1 MQQIAA
7 MPSNP
12 LHVAIVDDDASVLTA
27 LSRLLGTCSY
37 RTATY
42 QSARAFLESLRHST
56 PQCLVVDMQMPE
68 VTGLDL
74 LHHLTRHGIRIPT
87 VVIEVSGASGATVT
101 VDLESRTVSAG
112 EGPDAIVDSFD
123 IDDYTRWRLL
133 EGLDDIGITLGN
145 ADVIT
150 EFETTRPSWKPLTQH

>member
-7 MPSNP
+7 MPSEP
-12 LHVAIVDDDASVLTA
+12 LHIAIVDDDASVLTA

-42 QSARAFLESLRHST
+42 QSARAFLESLRHGM

-68 VTGLDL
+68 FNGLDL

-87 VVIEVSGASGATVT
+87 I
-101 VDLESRTVSAG
+101 
-112 EGPDAIVDSFD
+112 
-123 IDDYTRWRLL
+123 
-133 EGLDDIGITLGN
+133 
-145 ADVIT
+145 VIT
-150 EFETTRPSWKPLTQH
+150 AYDEAGNRARCEAVGTRAYLLKPLQGDVLISAIDAVTARE

>member
-87 VVIEVSGASGATVT
+87 VVITGHDE
-101 VDLESRTVSAG
+101 AG
-112 EGPDAIVDSFD
+112 NRARCEAVGTRAYLLKPLQGDVLIAAIDAI
-123 IDDYTRWRLL
+123 TAR
-133 EGLDDIGITLGN
+133 E
-145 ADVIT
+145 
-150 EFETTRPSWKPLTQH
+150 

>member
-7 MPSNP
+7 MLSKP
-12 LHVAIVDDDASVLTA
+12 LHIAIVDDDASVLTA

-42 QSARAFLESLRHST
+42 QSAGAFLESLRHST

-87 VVIEVSGASGATVT
+87 IVITGHDEAGNRARCEAVGTRAYLLKPLQGDV
-101 VDLESRTVSAG
+101 LLSAI
-112 EGPDAIVDSFD
+112 DAI
-123 IDDYTRWRLL
+123 TAH
-133 EGLDDIGITLGN
+133 E
-145 ADVIT
+145 
-150 EFETTRPSWKPLTQH
+150 

>member
-1 MQQIAA
+1 MPQIAA
-7 MPSNP
+7 MLSKP
-12 LHVAIVDDDASVLTA
+12 LHIAIVDDDASVLTA

-42 QSARAFLESLRHST
+42 QSAGAFLESLRHST

-87 VVIEVSGASGATVT
+87 IVITGQDE
-101 VDLESRTVSAG
+101 AG
-112 EGPDAIVDSFD
+112 NRARCEAVGTRAYLLKPLQGDVLLAAIDAITARD
-123 IDDYTRWRLL
+123 
-133 EGLDDIGITLGN
+133 
-145 ADVIT
+145 
-150 EFETTRPSWKPLTQH
+150 

>member
-1 MQQIAA
+1 MQQIAP
-7 MPSNP
+7 MPINP

-42 QSARAFLESLRHST
+42 QSAGAFLESLRHST

-87 VVIEVSGASGATVT
+87 IVITGHDE
-101 VDLESRTVSAG
+101 AG
-112 EGPDAIVDSFD
+112 NRARCEAVGTRAYLLKPLHGDVLIAAIDAI
-123 IDDYTRWRLL
+123 TAR
-133 EGLDDIGITLGN
+133 E
-145 ADVIT
+145 
-150 EFETTRPSWKPLTQH
+150 

>member
-7 MPSNP
+7 MASNP

-42 QSARAFLESLRHST
+42 QSARAFLESLRHGT

-87 VVIEVSGASGATVT
+87 VVITGHDE
-101 VDLESRTVSAG
+101 AG
-112 EGPDAIVDSFD
+112 NRARCEAVGTRAYLLKPLQGDVLIAAIDAI
-123 IDDYTRWRLL
+123 TAR
-133 EGLDDIGITLGN
+133 E
-145 ADVIT
+145 
-150 EFETTRPSWKPLTQH
+150 

>member
-1 MQQIAA
+1 MQKIAA

-42 QSARAFLESLRHST
+42 QSAGAFLESLRHST

-87 VVIEVSGASGATVT
+87 VVITGHDE
-101 VDLESRTVSAG
+101 AG
-112 EGPDAIVDSFD
+112 NRARCEAVGTRAYLLKPLQGDVLIAAIDAI
-123 IDDYTRWRLL
+123 TAR
-133 EGLDDIGITLGN
+133 E
-145 ADVIT
+145 
-150 EFETTRPSWKPLTQH
+150 

>member
-7 MPSNP
+7 MPSKP

-42 QSARAFLESLRHST
+42 QSAGAFLESLRHST

-68 VTGLDL
+68 FNGLDL

-87 VVIEVSGASGATVT
+87 IVITGHDEAGNRARCEAVGTRAYLLKPLQGDV
-101 VDLESRTVSAG
+101 LLSAI
-112 EGPDAIVDSFD
+112 DAI
-123 IDDYTRWRLL
+123 TAR
-133 EGLDDIGITLGN
+133 E
-145 ADVIT
+145 
-150 EFETTRPSWKPLTQH
+150 

>member
-12 LHVAIVDDDASVLTA
+12 LHIAIVDDDASVLTA

-42 QSARAFLESLRHST
+42 QSAGAFLESLQHTT

-87 VVIEVSGASGATVT
+87 VVITGHDE
-101 VDLESRTVSAG
+101 AG
-112 EGPDAIVDSFD
+112 NRARCEAVGTRAYLLKPLQGDVLIAAIDAITAGV
-123 IDDYTRWRLL
+123 
-133 EGLDDIGITLGN
+133 
-145 ADVIT
+145 
-150 EFETTRPSWKPLTQH
+150 

>member
-1 MQQIAA
+1 
-7 MPSNP
+7 MPINP

-42 QSARAFLESLRHST
+42 QSAGAFLESLRHST

-87 VVIEVSGASGATVT
+87 VVITGHDE
-101 VDLESRTVSAG
+101 AG
-112 EGPDAIVDSFD
+112 NRARCEAVGTRAYLLKPLQGDVLIAAIDAI
-123 IDDYTRWRLL
+123 TAR
-133 EGLDDIGITLGN
+133 E
-145 ADVIT
+145 
-150 EFETTRPSWKPLTQH
+150 

>member
-1 MQQIAA
+1 MLSQ
-7 MPSNP
+7 P

-68 VTGLDL
+68 FNGLDL
-74 LHHLTRHGIRIPT
+74 LHHLVRHGIRIPT
-87 VVIEVSGASGATVT
+87 I
-101 VDLESRTVSAG
+101 
-112 EGPDAIVDSFD
+112 
-123 IDDYTRWRLL
+123 
-133 EGLDDIGITLGN
+133 
-145 ADVIT
+145 VIT
-150 EFETTRPSWKPLTQH
+150 GHDEAGNRARCEAVGTRAYLLKPLHGDVLIAAIDAVAARE

>member
-1 MQQIAA
+1 MQKIAA

-87 VVIEVSGASGATVT
+87 VVITGHDE
-101 VDLESRTVSAG
+101 AG
-112 EGPDAIVDSFD
+112 NRARCEAVGTRAYLLKPLQGDVLIAAIDAI
-123 IDDYTRWRLL
+123 TAR
-133 EGLDDIGITLGN
+133 E
-145 ADVIT
+145 
-150 EFETTRPSWKPLTQH
+150 

>member
-1 MQQIAA
+1 MLDK
-7 MPSNP
+7 P

-42 QSARAFLESLRHST
+42 QSARAFLESLRDGM

-68 VTGLDL
+68 FNGLDL

-87 VVIEVSGASGATVT
+87 IVITGHDEAGNRARCEAVGTRAYLLKPLQGDV
-101 VDLESRTVSAG
+101 LLSAI
-112 EGPDAIVDSFD
+112 DAI
-123 IDDYTRWRLL
+123 TAR
-133 EGLDDIGITLGN
+133 E
-145 ADVIT
+145 
-150 EFETTRPSWKPLTQH
+150 

>member
-7 MPSNP
+7 MPSKP
-12 LHVAIVDDDASVLTA
+12 LHIAIVDDDVSVLTA
-27 LSRLLGTCSY
+27 LARLLGTCSY

-42 QSARAFLESLRHST
+42 QSAGEFLESLSHST

-87 VVIEVSGASGATVT
+87 IVITGHDEAGNRARCEAVGTRAYLLKPLQGDV
-101 VDLESRTVSAG
+101 LLSAI
-112 EGPDAIVDSFD
+112 DAITARD
-123 IDDYTRWRLL
+123 
-133 EGLDDIGITLGN
+133 
-145 ADVIT
+145 
-150 EFETTRPSWKPLTQH
+150 

>member
-7 MPSNP
+7 MPSKP
-12 LHVAIVDDDASVLTA
+12 LHIAIVDDDASVLTA

-42 QSARAFLESLRHST
+42 QSAGAFLESLSHST

-68 VTGLDL
+68 VTGLEL

-87 VVIEVSGASGATVT
+87 IVITGHDE
-101 VDLESRTVSAG
+101 AG
-112 EGPDAIVDSFD
+112 NRARCEAVGTRAYLLKPLHGDVLIAAIDAITARD
-123 IDDYTRWRLL
+123 
-133 EGLDDIGITLGN
+133 
-145 ADVIT
+145 
-150 EFETTRPSWKPLTQH
+150 

>member
-7 MPSNP
+7 MPSKP
-12 LHVAIVDDDASVLTA
+12 LHIAIVDDDASVLTA

-42 QSARAFLESLRHST
+42 QSAGAFLESLSHST

-74 LHHLTRHGIRIPT
+74 LHHLTCHGIRIPT
-87 VVIEVSGASGATVT
+87 IVITGHDE
-101 VDLESRTVSAG
+101 AG
-112 EGPDAIVDSFD
+112 NRARCEAVGTRAYLLKPLHGDVLIAAIDAITARD
-123 IDDYTRWRLL
+123 
-133 EGLDDIGITLGN
+133 
-145 ADVIT
+145 
-150 EFETTRPSWKPLTQH
+150 

>member
-42 QSARAFLESLRHST
+42 QSAGAFLESLRHTT

-87 VVIEVSGASGATVT
+87 VVITGHDE
-101 VDLESRTVSAG
+101 AG
-112 EGPDAIVDSFD
+112 NRARCEAVGTRAYLLKPLQGDVLIAAIDAITAGV
-123 IDDYTRWRLL
+123 
-133 EGLDDIGITLGN
+133 
-145 ADVIT
+145 
-150 EFETTRPSWKPLTQH
+150 

>member
-1 MQQIAA
+1 MPQIAA
-7 MPSNP
+7 MLSKP
-12 LHVAIVDDDASVLTA
+12 LHIAIVDDDASVLTA

-42 QSARAFLESLRHST
+42 QSAGAFLESLRHST

-87 VVIEVSGASGATVT
+87 IVITGHDE
-101 VDLESRTVSAG
+101 AG
-112 EGPDAIVDSFD
+112 NRARCEAVGTRAYLLKPLHGDVLLAAIDAITARD
-123 IDDYTRWRLL
+123 
-133 EGLDDIGITLGN
+133 
-145 ADVIT
+145 
-150 EFETTRPSWKPLTQH
+150 

>member
-1 MQQIAA
+1 MQKIAA

-42 QSARAFLESLRHST
+42 QSAGAFLESLRHST

-87 VVIEVSGASGATVT
+87 IVITGHDE
-101 VDLESRTVSAG
+101 AG
-112 EGPDAIVDSFD
+112 NRARCEAVGTRAYLLKPLHGDVLIAAIDAI
-123 IDDYTRWRLL
+123 TAR
-133 EGLDDIGITLGN
+133 E
-145 ADVIT
+145 
-150 EFETTRPSWKPLTQH
+150 